1 MDDALPRTKRLGAR
15 RCAFIE
21 YSIINPSDTQNQRL
35 EVRLKIRACK
45 LMELCAQARSDDSV
59 LFAAATLVAGF
70 AVSLGLIIEYSMDE
84 LQEAS
89 FAAMRNFH
97 VSS

>member
-1 MDDALPRTKRLGAR
+1 
-15 RCAFIE
+15 
-21 YSIINPSDTQNQRL
+21 
-35 EVRLKIRACK
+35 
-45 LMELCAQARSDDSV
+45 MELCAQARSDDSV
-59 LFAAATLVAGF
+59 VFAAATLVADF
-70 AVSLGLIIEYSMDE
+70 ALVADLAVSLGLIIEYSMDE